1 MIYCFFFFFDWLLW
15 TMLFIISYSH
25 FSLSHLTGMTNG
37 RKETWVYFS
46 AFHSFKV
53 EVDNKFVGLGDLADW
68 DFGCLACWVRLCQ
81 GLNLIWMSVF
91 GQWQFDRLWFFMVD
105 LCSCA
110 WVWWWQCVWWVWWL
124 VVVIMRLRVLV
135 LYYFKFRKKKKK
147 KKLSGIGWK
156 DTTRKTSYCGRFFAM
171 VAKTTAICH
180 TLWRFFGPP
189 LYMRYIAVFHWT
201 AAIDLV
207 FCGILQWWYI
217 KPPQYMC
224 FSGVRLSYS
233 GASSIRHNIYSL
245 FQHTTT
251 TVYKTAAIH
260 KF

>member
-135 LYYFKFRKKKKK
+135 LLYFKFRKKKKK
-147 KKLSGIGWK
+147 NSVVLDGRTLQEKRAIVVGFLRWLRKLSLYVTHCGAFLDHPCTWDILRCSIG
-156 DTTRKTSYCGRFFAM
+156 
-171 VAKTTAICH
+171 
-180 TLWRFFGPP
+180 L
-189 LYMRYIAVFHWT
+189 
-201 AAIDLV
+201 
-207 FCGILQWWYI
+207 
-217 KPPQYMC
+217 PQ
-224 FSGVRLSYS
+224 
-233 GASSIRHNIYSL
+233 
-245 FQHTTT
+245 
-251 TVYKTAAIH
+251 
-260 KF
+260 